1 MEKKNYYDWLEIS
14 KNASPEVIDKAYKAL
29 VKKYHPDLQEGEN
42 KLKAEEII
50 KHINEAYAILSD
62 EVKRKQYDETIKE
75 ETISREDYDRLQEE
89 LNTMKRQSA
98 TTNYQANYQNYNVN
112 NNTNYNTNDNMFGY
126 NNYLVLDSLFNIKYV
141 VSLNELKHYDLI
153 STNKISAYSES
164 FYGMDYYNS
173 YLYKNPYSLSL
184 GYMVSNKIKE
194 NFECNNPF
202 DCQNKIINNM
212 TNTNNKVYYEQILD
226 ENFKLKDQDFYLL
239 PIINNFNSDQNYQL
253 CVNYKC
259 FKLDDKINKSLFF
272 ENNFDSI
279 EITKENIND
288 IYLAYFN
295 FDEFINKY
303 NILKENQ
310 LNITSF
316 KENHIKGNINVDDNN
331 VLFLSIPYDD
341 GFKILVDNKEVNYY
355 KVIDNFIGLDLEKGY
370 HDIEII
376 YEVKGFKL
384 GLFVSLLSLITYI
397 LIRKHL

>member
-1 MEKKNYYDWLEIS
+1 MYLNKDFYDKI
-14 KNASPEVIDKAYKAL
+14 
-29 VKKYHPDLQEGEN
+29 G
-42 KLKAEEII
+42 
-50 KHINEAYAILSD
+50 
-62 EVKRKQYDETIKE
+62 
-75 ETISREDYDRLQEE
+75 
-89 LNTMKRQSA
+89 
-98 TTNYQANYQNYNVN
+98 
-112 NNTNYNTNDNMFGY
+112 YNTNNNMLGY

-164 FYGMDYYNS
+164 FYGMDYYDS
-173 YLYKNPYSLSL
+173 YLYKNQYSLSL
-184 GYMVSNKIKE
+184 GYMVSNKVKE
-194 NFECNNPF
+194 SFECDNPF

-212 TNTNNKVYYEQILD
+212 TSTSNNIYEEYLYDNNI
-226 ENFKLKDQDFYLL
+226 KLKNKDFYLL
-239 PIINNFNSDQNYQL
+239 PIIDDYDYRKKYSICLND
-253 CVNYKC
+253 KC
-259 FKLDDKINKSLFF
+259 FYFGDVNNRSVFF
-272 ENNFDSI
+272 ENNFDNI
-279 EITKENIND
+279 EIKTENINEF
-288 IYLAYFN
+288 YLAYFN

-303 NILKENQ
+303 NILKNNQ

-341 GFKILVDNKEVNYY
+341 GFKILVDNKEVDYY

-384 GLFVSLLSLITYI
+384 GLFVSLLSLITFI